1 MRTCALGN
9 LERFKNMAK
18 VTHLVGDKKKNKGLI
33 NDCTDRNRYE
43 ILAS

>member
-1 MRTCALGN
+1 
-9 LERFKNMAK
+9 MAK
-18 VTHLVGDKKKNKGLI
+18 VTHLIGDKKKNKGLI